1 MSTFF
6 LETNTSENMGN
17 LNGSKNLNFNVTVSK
32 NKTFFLL

>member
-17 LNGSKNLNFNVTVSK
+17 LNGSKNFKFQRYSK
-32 NKTFFLL
+32 